1 MRQRITFI
9 ALLFAAMVQAQGII
23 DVHSH
28 LITSEFVSAL
38 EQEGRLMDE
47 GFPLPKYDIEDHL
60 KWMDEAGI
68 QTSVLTLAAPQPTSA
83 EVVRKTNETAARIK
97 REHPGRFLFCAAL
110 PLPDVK
116 KAIEEAKYAL
126 DVLKAD
132 GIKLA
137 TNMQGQYLGAPEL
150 DTLFAFLNERR
161 AVVILHPHRPE
172 PVNKQVM
179 AQTPLAMQEYL
190 AETTRAVSNM
200 ISRNVLARYP
210 QVKVVVP
217 HCGAYLPLA
226 IPRIKSLTPVMQKNG
241 MLGEIDYEANLRA
254 LYYDLAGAHS
264 PETIRMMLT
273 VTTPDHLLYGSDY
286 PYVAPQVLTQ
296 NLQRMKDYLSKEPD
310 LALFREMILSRN
322 AQWLFGKTLE
332 KPTADV
338 PHANTMLYRLAEVE
352 VHPQYLKEYLA
363 AAAEIQKKSLV
374 EEPGVVCLFPTQ
386 TKEDSCQIRILEIYA
401 SQQAY
406 QHHIKT
412 AHFQKYKQGTLH
424 MVKHLKLQDL
434 QPLTPETMTSLFKR
448 FNMQQPTFESLNSP
462 WPKGEP
468 NTGYAQYFIGNS
480 YLAPMDGGLVNVTFE
495 PRCRNNWHIHHKQVQ
510 VLICVAGRGWY
521 QEWGKEPQE
530 MTPGTVIAIPAEV
543 KHWHGAAMDSWF
555 QHLTYHK
562 DVQEGAR
569 NEWLEPVT
577 DEIYDKLK

>member
-1 MRQRITFI
+1 MRLRVT
-9 ALLFAAMVQAQGII
+9 LFATMLATGIFAQGVI

-28 LITSEFVSAL
+28 IITSEFVSAL
-38 EQEGRLMDE
+38 EKEGRLMDE
-47 GFPLPKYDIEDHL
+47 GFPLPKYDVTEHL
-60 KWMDEAGI
+60 KWMNEAGI
-68 QTSVLTLAAPQPTSA
+68 ETSVLTLAAPQPTAA
-83 EVVRKTNETAARIK
+83 EVVRQTNEAAAHIK

-110 PLPDVK
+110 PLPDVS

-137 TNMQGQYLGAPEL
+137 TNVQGQYLGAPEL
-150 DTLFAFLNERR
+150 DPLFAFLNERK
-161 AVVILHPHRPE
+161 AVVIIHPHRPE

-179 AQTPLAMQEYL
+179 MQTPLAMQEYL
-190 AETTRAVSNM
+190 AETTRAVTNM

-226 IPRIKSLTPVMQKNG
+226 VPRMKSLTPVMQANK
-241 MLGEIDYEANLRA
+241 MVGEIDWEANLRA

-273 VTTPDHLLYGSDY
+273 ITTPDHLLYGSDY

-296 NLQRMKDYLSKEPD
+296 SLARMKEYLQTEPD
-310 LALFREMILSRN
+310 LAPFQKMILSEN
-322 AQWLFGKTLE
+322 ARWLFGQTSD
-332 KPTADV
+332 KPSAYV
-338 PHANTMLYRLAEVE
+338 PNDNTMLYRLAEIE
-352 VHPQYLKEYLA
+352 VHPQYLNDYLA
-363 AAAEIQKKSLV
+363 AAAEIQKASLS
-374 EEPGVVCLFPTQ
+374 EEPGVICLFPTQ
-386 TKEDSCQIRILEIYA
+386 LKEDSTQIRILEIYA

-406 QHHIKT
+406 EHHIKT
-412 AHFQKYKQGTLH
+412 AHFLKYKQGTLH
-424 MVKHLKLQDL
+424 MVKHLKLNDL
-434 QPLTPETMTSLFKR
+434 QPLTPETMTILFKR
-448 FNMQQPTFESLNSP
+448 FNMKQPTFESLNSP

-480 YLAPMDGGLVNVTFE
+480 YLAPMDGGVVNVTFE

-543 KHWHGAAMDSWF
+543 KHWHGAAKDSWF

-562 DVQEGAR
+562 DVQEGAS

-577 DEIYDKLK
+577 DMIYDKLK